1 MAISLDKFEQKAPE
15 LLSLA
20 KKAQFSL
27 SKFNLEDI
35 QAEVSFVLDAS
46 GSMTGQY
53 QTGQVQSLVERVFPV
68 AAHFDNNDSM
78 ETWAFAD
85 KQQQLSSI
93 GFDNYKDFVNQDNGG
108 WQRWMSNLNA
118 SYNNEPVVMRA
129 IIKHFFGLDVPKL
142 EKPSSGGGGFFGFG
156 KKSSS
161 GNEGTFAPKQSP
173 RLPIWVMFISDG
185 GVAHNEDIEF
195 ILKWSSTLPIFWQ
208 FMGIGG
214 SSYGALE
221 KFDDLTGRFI
231 DNADFFAIDNLK
243 SISEQQLYDKM
254 VQEFPQWITL
264 AKSHNMITA

>member
-1 MAISLDKFEQKAPE
+1 MPISLDKFEQKAPE
-15 LLSLA
+15 LVSLA
-20 KKAQFSL
+20 KKAKFSL

-35 QAEVSFVLDAS
+35 EAEVSFVLDAS

-53 QTGQVQSLVERVFPV
+53 QIGQVQSLVERVFPL
-68 AAHFDNNDSM
+68 AANFDNNDSM

-85 KQQQLSSI
+85 KQQQLSAI

-108 WQRWMSNLNA
+108 WRNWMSRLNS

-129 IIKHFFGLDVPKL
+129 IIKHFFGLDAPKL
-142 EKPSSGGGGFFGFG
+142 EKASSSGFFGFG
-156 KKSSS
+156 KKG
-161 GNEGTFAPKQSP
+161 GNENTFAPKQP
-173 RLPIWVMFISDG
+173 ARRPIWVLFISDG

-195 ILKWSSTLPIFWQ
+195 LLKWSSTLPIFWQ

-243 SISEQQLYDKM
+243 SVSEQQLYDKM
-254 VQEFPQWITL
+254 VQEFPQWINI
-264 AKSHNMITA
+264 AKSHGMIIA

>member
-142 EKPSSGGGGFFGFG
+142 EKSSSGGGGFFGFG

-214 SSYGALE
+214 SSYGSLE

>member
-1 MAISLDKFEQKAPE
+1 MPISLEKFEQKAPE
-15 LLSLA
+15 LISLA
-20 KKAQFSL
+20 KKAKFSL

-53 QTGQVQSLVERVFPV
+53 QQGQVQSVVERVFPL

-78 ETWAFAD
+78 ESWAFAD
-85 KQQQLSSI
+85 KQQQLSAI
-93 GFDNYKDFVNQDNGG
+93 GFDNYKDFVNKDNGG
-108 WQRWMSNLNA
+108 WQAWMSRLNS

-129 IIKHFFGLDVPKL
+129 IIKHFFGLDAPKL
-142 EKPSSGGGGFFGFG
+142 EKSSGGGFFGFG
-156 KKSSS
+156 KKS
-161 GNEGTFAPKQSP
+161 GNENTFAPKVAP
-173 RLPIWVMFISDG
+173 RLPIWVLFISDG

-195 ILKWSSTLPIFWQ
+195 LLKWSSTLPIFWQ

-243 SISEQQLYDKM
+243 SVSEQELYDKM
-254 VQEFPQWITL
+254 VQEFPQWINL
-264 AKSHNMITA
+264 AKSHNMILA